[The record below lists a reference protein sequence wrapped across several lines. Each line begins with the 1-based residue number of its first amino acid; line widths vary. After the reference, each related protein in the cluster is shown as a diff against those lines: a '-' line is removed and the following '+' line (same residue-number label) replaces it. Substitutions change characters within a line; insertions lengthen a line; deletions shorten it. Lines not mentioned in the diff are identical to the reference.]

1 MSRAIVQQLI
11 KLHQA
16 QTRNIDHHCAK
27 LLPAKEM
34 RWLHLTP
41 AQSSCEYF
49 CKIVEAGI
57 RIQSRTFFSNHKP
70 NRSIPMSS
78 TRGNTS
84 YACFR
89 GCRRIRTKIYGPVN
103 RQKGKGPWR
112 NFCLPQSG
120 THTSGHIVICKFTMR
135 HPVVY
140 I

>member
-70 NRSIPMSS
+70 NRSIPM
-78 TRGNTS
+78 TALVETHHMLVLEDADV
-84 YACFR
+84 YAPKY
-89 GCRRIRTKIYGPVN
+89 TA
-103 RQKGKGPWR
+103 
-112 NFCLPQSG
+112 L
-120 THTSGHIVICKFTMR
+120 
-135 HPVVY
+135 
-140 I
+140 